1 MTPLS
6 VCWLRDGERIA
17 ITRKAFDALLILI
30 HNKGRLVRREELIDR
45 LWHGAFVEEGN
56 LKVTIS
62 MLRKVLRGTT
72 GRGREIETVPGHGYR
87 FVADVKEIS
96 EPAGQSQR
104 THQARAITRLMVLP
118 FRILRP
124 DPTTDF
130 LGFGVADAIASG
142 LAAVD
147 SVLVQSPAAGARY
160 AGRVIDLA
168 RIAAEA
174 GSAVVLTGTI
184 MRDGGRLRVTTQLLE
199 APEGTVIW
207 SRHIQA
213 RVQDVFD
220 LQNQIVD
227 HTLDGLALKLTAR
240 EQWLVKHDV
249 PATAA
254 AYELYLRGNQV
265 SYRGI
270 RAWEDLKIARDL

>member
-1 MTPLS
+1 MSAETRRLLAFGPFQVDPTERLL
-6 VCWLRDGERIA
+6 LRDGERIA

-45 LWHGAFVEEGN
+45 LWHGAFVEEEN

-104 THQARAITRLMVLP
+104 THQARAITRSMVLP

-124 DPTTDF
+124 DPATDF

-184 MRDGGRLRVTTQLLE
+184 MRDGGHLRVTTPNSSRRPREQLYGLV
-199 APEGTVIW
+199 T
-207 SRHIQA
+207 SRHASRTYSICKIKSSIT
-213 RVQDVFD
+213 RWTDW
-220 LQNQIVD
+220 LS
-227 HTLDGLALKLTAR
+227 KLHCT
-240 EQWLVKHDV
+240 
-249 PATAA
+249 
-254 AYELYLRGNQV
+254 
-265 SYRGI
+265 
-270 RAWEDLKIARDL
+270 